1 MPGGLN
7 PRIRPKLDEVMA
19 DGVPRCDRELMRIIH
34 CERRSVQ
41 RILQTLHAEGVIHIA
56 GWMQAGASYRW
67 RPQYVWGDGE
77 DLPPPPLTGRDST
90 RRVQDYRA
98 KMSVEDKAFADA
110 RRRQKR
116 RVIKRDPLVA
126 AFFGS
131 GG

>member
-1 MPGGLN
+1 MYGGLTG
-7 PRIRPKLDEVMA
+7 RIRPAILKTLE
-19 DGVPRCDRELMRIIH
+19 DGVPRCDRELMKIVH
-34 CERRSVQ
+34 CTRRAAQ
-41 RILQTLHAEGVIHIA
+41 RILQELHGEGLVHIA

-67 RPQYVWGDGE
+67 RPQYVWGEGE

-116 RVIKRDPLVA
+116 RVIKRDPLTA
-126 AFFGS
+126 AFFG